1 MHIKVE
7 EAITIT
13 CPVTIVKEGTERDGF
28 FVYDMTSD
36 TKSIEI
42 TGPKNILDT
51 IESAHAIVNVDD
63 VYSSTNKKTD
73 LTIYDKN
80 GNIVNLKN
88 CKLNKEEVLIS
99 LKTYKTKSIPFKI
112 SIKESDTMSADII
125 EENLSFDHVII
136 ATSIENFNNINELNI
151 DLDINKYEIKDSKI
165 DTTIDLNDFTP
176 ENVYIVED
184 SNLEILLALKLYK
197 IEDFVIKNSDIKI
210 EGDTEYKILDENITV
225 KVKYDLDSISE
236 MKVSFLEPTINT
248 SNIVDDNVNVSF
260 KEDPAFVILNTPVVT
275 VQKEEK

>member
-1 MHIKVE
+1 
-7 EAITIT
+7 
-13 CPVTIVKEGTERDGF
+13 
-28 FVYDMTSD
+28 
-36 TKSIEI
+36 
-42 TGPKNILDT
+42 
-51 IESAHAIVNVDD
+51 
-63 VYSSTNKKTD
+63 
-73 LTIYDKN
+73 
-80 GNIVNLKN
+80 
-88 CKLNKEEVLIS
+88 
-99 LKTYKTKSIPFKI
+99 
-112 SIKESDTMSADII
+112 MSADII

-260 KEDPAFVILNTPVVT
+260 KEDPAFIILNTPVVT